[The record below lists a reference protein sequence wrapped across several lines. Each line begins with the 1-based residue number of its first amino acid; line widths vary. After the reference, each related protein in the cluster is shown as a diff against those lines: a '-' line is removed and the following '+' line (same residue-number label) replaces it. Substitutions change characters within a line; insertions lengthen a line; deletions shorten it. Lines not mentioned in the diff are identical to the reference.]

1 MTPIFR
7 WLTAACVALFL
18 ALSAGALSAQG
29 DDLDYESWSQVVTR
43 AEQSIDNSEAS
54 TEAFEELRSTIAG
67 WRDDFLRAEST
78 NATRIQTLQSQLSAL
93 GDPPPEGESEPDEI
107 ADRRAE
113 LNDELQR
120 LQAPVRRAEEA

>member
-43 AEQSIDNSEAS
+43 AEQSIDNSEA
-54 TEAFEELRSTIAG
+54 
-67 WRDDFLRAEST
+67 
-78 NATRIQTLQSQLSAL
+78 
-93 GDPPPEGESEPDEI
+93 
-107 ADRRAE
+107 
-113 LNDELQR
+113 
-120 LQAPVRRAEEA
+120 